1 MRSDIK
7 NLILDNHVCVMA
19 TVSPSGPHCSLM
31 SYVTGEDCREI
42 YVATSK
48 ETKKYHN
55 LLVNPA
61 CSLLID
67 SREKRDKGANIRAL
81 TITGT
86 FQDSVEPQK
95 KEAIR
100 NALLKRHP
108 DLHDFLTDPSVEIIS
123 IKIEAVQLLDG
134 ITDAYFEG
142 IS

>member
-1 MRSDIK
+1 MRDDIK
-7 NLILDNHVCVMA
+7 YLILDNHVCVMA

-42 YVATSK
+42 YVATHK

-55 LLVNPA
+55 LLANPA
-61 CSLLID
+61 VSLLID
-67 SREKRDKGANIRAL
+67 SRAREGKIRAL

-95 KEAIR
+95 KEDIR

-108 DLHDFLTDPSVEIIS
+108 DLHDFLTDPAVDIVVVK
-123 IKIEAVQLLDG
+123 IKSLQLLDG
-134 ITDAYFEG
+134 ITDAYFEE
-142 IS
+142 IF